1 MLKTNRFLDSMLPC
15 CDAPPGVPGDHVK
28 ICELSPPPSSSRA
41 LKNTRKGQ
49 LLLRP
54 ILSILE
60 PSLCLSTASAD
71 ILSHFPRSGSRE
83 ENQSQLDSPSEETAL
98 QSALC
103 FQGAN
108 KMCKPH
114 PQMPESVLRWGE
126 SASWWKW
133 AIRIHHQSGK
143 SNTPQCLM
151 EGYDSAPQ
159 TLSDSPPI
167 SRSLQLKADN
177 RNICAL

>member
-114 PQMPESVLRWGE
+114 PQMPESVLRCGE
-126 SASWWKW
+126 SALWWKW
-133 AIRIHHQSGK
+133 AIHIHHQSG
-143 SNTPQCLM
+143 NLIPL
-151 EGYDSAPQ
+151 SAWWKDMTVHPKHFQ
-159 TLSDSPPI
+159 THL
-167 SRSLQLKADN
+167 LFLEVYN
-177 RNICAL
+177 

>member
-1 MLKTNRFLDSMLPC
+1 MI
-15 CDAPPGVPGDHVK
+15 PPPRVPGDHVK
-28 ICELSPPPSSSRA
+28 ICELSPPPSSRA

-54 ILSILE
+54 ILSVLE

-83 ENQSQLDSPSEETAL
+83 ENRSQLDSPSEETAL

-103 FQGAN
+103 FQGTN

-114 PQMPESVLRWGE
+114 PQMPESVLRWGGVSLVVE
-126 SASWWKW
+126 VSHPYPPSEWL
-133 AIRIHHQSGK
+133 

-167 SRSLQLKADN
+167 SRSLQLKAGN